1 MVLLFLKRTEEIYD
15 FIMNLFPKEDIL
27 TKEIESWKAFAN
39 VLNTENDRREFE
51 DMLNNYYRYSHI
63 IINAGSEPFPSKTLV
78 MALLLSEY
86 KKIMQ
91 WLIDKTK

>member
-1 MVLLFLKRTEEIYD
+1 MS
-15 FIMNLFPKEDIL
+15 LFPNEDVL

-39 VLNTENDRREFE
+39 VLSTEKEKREFE

-63 IINAGSEPFPSKTLV
+63 IINAGYESFPSNILV
-78 MALLLSEY
+78 MALLFAEY

-91 WLIDKTK
+91 SLIDKTTKFRNSYPRHIIPKN